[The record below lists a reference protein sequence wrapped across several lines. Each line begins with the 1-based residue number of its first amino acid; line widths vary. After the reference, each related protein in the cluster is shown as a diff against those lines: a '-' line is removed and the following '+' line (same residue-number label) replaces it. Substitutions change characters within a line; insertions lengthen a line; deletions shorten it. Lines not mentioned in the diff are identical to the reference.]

1 MYTNRK
7 YAIIKASEVFTID
20 FSEVL
25 EDSEETL
32 KYSIDRS
39 KTYVK
44 WDGDTPSFLKT
55 WIHLGKTEICTY
67 KEALTLFSTP
77 DWVELSLEEQEE
89 FENGPSE

>member
-44 WDGDTPSFLKT
+44 WNGDTPSFLKT
-55 WIHLGKTEICTY
+55 WLHLGKTKIYTY
-67 KEALTLFSTP
+67 NEALIILYTP
-77 DWVELSLEEQEE
+77 EWRELSPEEQEE
-89 FENGPSE
+89 FEG